1 MAGQVEITYAVLRRS
16 PRIKVAKPL
25 RVRPAEARD
34 GSFEDVPVS
43 VNASKQGIFFT
54 SQRTTYYPGMRVYVI
69 FPYTSPEDKKN
80 AEYLAEVK
88 RVENMPDG
96 DAGVAVHLL
105 MSV

>member
-1 MAGQVEITYAVLRRS
+1 MAGQIEITYAVLRRS
-16 PRIKVAKPL
+16 PRVNMAKPL

-34 GSFEDVPVS
+34 GTFEDIPIS

-54 SQRTTYYPGMRVYVI
+54 TQRSAYYPGMRVYVI
-69 FPYTSPEDKKN
+69 FPYASPEDRES

-88 RVENMPDG
+88 RVEDLPDG
-96 DAGVAVHLL
+96 DCGVAVHLL

>member
-25 RVRPAEARD
+25 RVRPSEARD
-34 GSFEDVPVS
+34 GSFEDIPIS

-54 SQRTTYYPGMRVYVI
+54 TQRATYYPGMRVYVI
-69 FPYTSPEDKKN
+69 FPYASPEDQKS

-88 RVENMPDG
+88 RIENLPEG
-96 DAGVAVHLL
+96 EFGVAVHLL